1 MPICLSQK
9 HRFRGIFSQREI
21 VWNSIKKLEN
31 LDENGDEELVNK
43 FLISVPNGRIQIGE
57 DCFYSFT
64 YANLCKALRELT
76 RVGIYSKE
84 GQEFCYGI
92 WLTPINEIY
101 YTPTELDEMDQKEDE
116 SFQNQA
122 QTNIVDDQVDDQED
136 NRTEENK
143 VEEKTEPQ
151 TQTVN
156 SQ

>member
-9 HRFRGIFSQREI
+9 HHFRGIFSQREI
-21 VWNSIKKLEN
+21 VWKSIKTLEGI
-31 LDENGDEELVNK
+31 DENGDEELTNK

-76 RVGIYSKE
+76 RVGIYDKE
-84 GQEFCYGI
+84 GANFCYGI
-92 WLTPINEIY
+92 WLTPMNEIY
-101 YTPTELDEMDQKEDE
+101 YTPTELNEKAQKEDE

-122 QTNIVDDQVDDQED
+122 QTDIAD
-136 NRTEENK
+136 NQAEAT
-143 VEEKTEPQ
+143 VEPEPEPEPEPEA
-151 TQTVN
+151 QTVN